1 MRGNNDR
8 WVGDTSPHPHVSE
21 PPAPHARYAI
31 LTRDE
36 AGADMAALI
45 ALPCDR
51 DAAARRADGAK
62 SEGTPF
68 AQLKVVQGRCRRRSS
83 RLQQQAR

>member
-1 MRGNNDR
+1 MRGNHDR
-8 WVGDTSPHPHVSE
+8 WGSDTSPHPHVSE
-21 PPAPHARYAI
+21 APAPHARYAI

-51 DAAARRADGAK
+51 DAAARRAEARNAAV
-62 SEGTPF
+62 S
-68 AQLKVVQGRCRRRSS
+68 AQLLRTGFLPS
-83 RLQQQAR
+83 A